1 MSVFLKVKSKHL
13 TEEAKI
19 IRFEE
24 RKHLKRFHSNRD
36 YHYASGSNDEYSW
49 WYDKDRVT
57 WWKLMRHRT
66 WDVRNEQRATFIA
79 RAFLQGKPY
88 NSVEHKRLDEPLFV
102 GQILPRVLTMVNK
115 YGKVKVEMKDLV
127 EWSTL

>member
-24 RKHLKRFHSNRD
+24 RKYLKRYHSNVA
-36 YHYASGSNDEYSW
+36 HHEKSGSNDQYQW
-49 WYDKDRVT
+49 WYDKDRNT
-57 WWKLMRHRT
+57 WYKLMYHRI

-79 RAFLQGKPY
+79 RAYLTGKSY
-88 NSVEHKRLDEPLFV
+88 ASVEHKRLDEQLFV
-102 GQILPRVLTMVNK
+102 NQILPRVLTMVNK
-115 YGKVKVEMKDLV
+115 YGKVKVEMKELI

>member
-24 RKHLKRFHSNRD
+24 RKYLKRYQSNRD
-36 YHYASGSNDEYSW
+36 YHYASGSNDHYYNDQSW
-49 WYDKDRVT
+49 LNWYH
-57 WWKLMRHRT
+57 LMLHRT

-79 RAFLQGKPY
+79 RAYLAGKPY
-88 NSVEHKRLDEPLFV
+88 ASVEHKRLDEQLFV

-115 YGKVKVEMKDLV
+115 YGKVKVEMKQLI
-127 EWSTL
+127 EWSTI